1 MLRQLAVCV
10 VNLQT
15 MHNPPDIL
23 SLAYRQSV
31 LQDQFVMLQ
40 EKVRLIPGSVQYTI
54 NRYHNTGNWNM

>member
-1 MLRQLAVCV
+1 MLRQLAICV

-31 LQDQFVMLQ
+31 LQDQFVMKNQDTQVFMFQLP
-40 EKVRLIPGSVQYTI
+40 VL
-54 NRYHNTGNWNM
+54 

>member
-1 MLRQLAVCV
+1 MLRQLAVSV

-31 LQDQFVMLQ
+31 LQDQFVMIQKHNIFQVLFSIL
-40 EKVRLIPGSVQYTI
+40 LIGIIILV
-54 NRYHNTGNWNM
+54 TGT